1 MDTDH
6 IKKIKDA
13 SAVVKEYAEE
23 AFRITQAVIS
33 KDTLAVQIISVVETF
48 LAEKKRIIYGGA
60 AINALM
66 PKTLQFYDPEIDL
79 PDYDFLTPD
88 ALEDCAYLME
98 KYKIAGFK
106 DVETRLGI
114 HEGTYKIFVNFR
126 PAADITE
133 LPRDMYTRLH
143 KKTRK
148 RRSAGGML
156 YCAPPDW
163 LRMASYLELSRPA
176 GDVKERWAKVFYR
189 LQLLNKIYPL
199 NPAACKD
206 SSADEITRFPPQK
219 RRRLHSIILQVLAD
233 TRAFFAGAM
242 VEGVYKALAEHSAET
257 ETILGSSLV
266 KYDPRYILTTETL
279 DETTDYLAGEL
290 KARFPAEDITIKQFQ
305 EFGELMPE
313 RREVFFDKRRIA
325 TIFPTTACHAFL
337 SLNIHVPYDT
347 TKYLVRVASID
358 SSITLLYSMWFAGL
372 QNTVGLRILCVIQ
385 ALIDIEGH
393 MRLNSPRESKISLF
407 PVTCLGH
414 QPSLPELKK
423 AHRERVLA
431 KKESVR
437 AYIEKL
443 MKRSRT
449 RKVKINVA

>member
-156 YCAPPDW
+156 YCASPDW